1 MIFTIAD
8 IDKGDWVTTVY
19 DRETPFLVTA
29 VIEGRDE
36 FEAHD
41 TENNEIWKRLSSNDI
56 LKVQKKVKTVNNFK
70 LNNHGNQNQLG

>member
-1 MIFTIAD
+1 MYTIAE

-19 DRETPFLVTA
+19 DRSTPFLVIA

-41 TENNEIWKRLSSNDI
+41 VKNNERWRRLTSDDVVKNHKKRHPSPEKPI
-56 LKVQKKVKTVNNFK
+56 I
-70 LNNHGNQNQLG
+70 